1 LSAQEPPLTHG
12 ADEHGVISQFVPEY
26 PVGQVQVYVPSALS
40 AHVPLFK
47 QGVLEHGVI
56 SQLVPEYPG
65 GHAHEQV
72 AGGPGLRTF
81 TPPLL
86 HTNGSHGVTSQL
98 VPE

>member
-1 LSAQEPPLTHG
+1 M
-12 ADEHGVISQFVPEY
+12 
-26 PVGQVQVYVPSALS
+26 
-40 AHVPLFK
+40 
-47 QGVLEHGVI
+47 LEHGVI

-86 HTNGSHGVTSQL
+86 HTKGSHGVTSQL
-98 VPE
+98 VPEYPAGHVQV